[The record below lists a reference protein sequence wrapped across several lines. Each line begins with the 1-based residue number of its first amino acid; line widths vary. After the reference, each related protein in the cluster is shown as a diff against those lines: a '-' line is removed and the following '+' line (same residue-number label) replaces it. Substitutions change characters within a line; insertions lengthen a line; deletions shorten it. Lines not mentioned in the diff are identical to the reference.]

1 MQHRPYRVIPVRLFV
16 FPMAFPAYLFRL
28 SPFSVRF
35 PARVAPV
42 LRFSRIPIRLPPVFS
57 CRTPTAIASPAWY
70 TFGTPR
76 IYRAAKIRTSKIRT
90 RNGQRVR
97 LSLPEI
103 PYANRPGRK
112 KGPKRIPKTRDTGFP
127 PKERETPDAKVK
139 NAKGFSPLSTIAH
152 PRPQTRN
159 RKRSSEN
166 GSLLLG
172 SSRIYIPQSLPV
184 EGWILKKPLPPR
196 RVRMTEFSK
205 PNSVSTL
212 ANAPQKTDRSY
223 WAVAGSISRSHSP

>member
-1 MQHRPYRVIPVRLFV
+1 MLPNSHSSFLMQHRPYRVIPVRLFV

-42 LRFSRIPIRLPPVFS
+42 LRFSCIPIRLPPVFS
-57 CRTPTAIASPAWY
+57 RRTPTAIASPAWY

-112 KGPKRIPKTRDTGFP
+112 KGPNRIPKTRDTGFP
-127 PKERETPDAKVK
+127 PKERNPRRKSQK
-139 NAKGFSPLSTIAH
+139 RQRLLPPLNDSA
-152 PRPQTRN
+152 PPPQTRQS
-159 RKRSSEN
+159 RKISSEN

-196 RVRMTEFSK
+196 RRLDTEETAS
-205 PNSVSTL
+205 
-212 ANAPQKTDRSY
+212 
-223 WAVAGSISRSHSP
+223 SP

>member
-42 LRFSRIPIRLPPVFS
+42 LRFSCIPIRLPPVFS
-57 CRTPTAIASPAWY
+57 RRTPTAIASPAWY

-97 LSLPEI
+97 LPLPEI

-139 NAKGFSPLSTIAH
+139 NAQGFSPRSTIAH
-152 PRPQTRN
+152 PRP
-159 RKRSSEN
+159 
-166 GSLLLG
+166 
-172 SSRIYIPQSLPV
+172 
-184 EGWILKKPLPPR
+184 KPAI
-196 RVRMTEFSK
+196 
-205 PNSVSTL
+205 

-223 WAVAGSISRSHSP
+223 WAVAGSISRNHSP

>member
-42 LRFSRIPIRLPPVFS
+42 LRFSCIPIRLPPVFS
-57 CRTPTAIASPAWY
+57 RRTPTAIASPAWY

-76 IYRAAKIRTSKIRT
+76 IYRAAKIRTSKIST
-90 RNGQRVR
+90 RNGQKVR

-127 PKERETPDAKVK
+127 PKERENPDAKVK
-139 NAKGFSPLSTIAH
+139 NAKGFPPLNDSA
-152 PRPQTRN
+152 PPPPNPQSQTLL
-159 RKRSSEN
+159 RKRIAPI
-166 GSLLLG
+166 GKHPDL
-172 SSRIYIPQSLPV
+172 YPAV
-184 EGWILKKPLPPR
+184 TPR
-196 RVRMTEFSK
+196 RRLDTEETAS
-205 PNSVSTL
+205 
-212 ANAPQKTDRSY
+212 
-223 WAVAGSISRSHSP
+223 SP

>member
-28 SPFSVRF
+28 SSFSVRF

-42 LRFSRIPIRLPPVFS
+42 LRFSCIPIRLPPVFS
-57 CRTPTAIASPAWY
+57 RRTPTAIASPAWY

-76 IYRAAKIRTSKIRT
+76 IYRAAKIRTSKIST
-90 RNGQRVR
+90 RNGQKVR

-112 KGPKRIPKTRDTGFP
+112 KDPNGSQKCAIPDFPQKREKTQTQKSKTPK
-127 PKERETPDAKVK
+127 A
-139 NAKGFSPLSTIAH
+139 SPLSTIAH

-159 RKRSSEN
+159 RKRSSGN
-166 GSLLLG
+166 GSLLLA
-172 SSRIYIPQSLPV
+172 STRIYIPQSLPV
-184 EGWILKKPLPPR
+184 EGGSQRQP
-196 RVRMTEFSK
+196 
-205 PNSVSTL
+205 L
-212 ANAPQKTDRSY
+212 ANDLLMY
-223 WAVAGSISRSHSP
+223 WTEPNW